1 MTRHSPFASALIVA
15 ATVAVALA
23 MAPARALADEPPA
36 VTRAAI
42 SESRHDLSAHL
53 GYQAGFGMNFGSP
66 SGIKLVADYSYRFH
80 RLAWFNVELSNV
92 FGFGGVDGRCV
103 NSTDSLC
110 YRGGWDFGVA
120 AGVRLK
126 FKTRVPLLVEVPL
139 LLGVNVLYNRDCRDN
154 GAAAPVVRPGV
165 RATYFVTERIG
176 LGAGM
181 NFAFGP
187 AFHSGGDAVCTTDS
201 KTGFYGAADFL
212 LGAEFLL

>member
-1 MTRHSPFASALIVA
+1 MTRYPAILSAFTLLSTVA
-15 ATVAVALA
+15 AAVAVTPSAA
-23 MAPARALADEPPA
+23 HADETPA

-42 SESRHDLSAHL
+42 SDSRHDLSAQL
-53 GYQAGFGMNFGSP
+53 GYQAGFGMAFGSP

-126 FKTRVPLLVEVPL
+126 WKTRIPLLVEVPL
-139 LLGVNVLYNRDCRDN
+139 LVGVNVLYNRECRDN

-165 RATYFVTERIG
+165 RATYFITERIG
-176 LGAGM
+176 LSAGM

-187 AFHSGGDAVCTTDS
+187 SFHSGGDATCTTDA
-201 KTGFYGAADFL
+201 KTSFYGAADFL